1 MDALNG
7 GSSPRG
13 GAFSGLV
20 AVGGAI
26 ASLAA
31 GAVAAVLAVVFTAA
45 LAAVALMGMAL
56 VGLMATALRSRSAG
70 AKHDPSLIEA
80 RHVGGRN
87 WVAYVWD
94 QDGRKA

>member
-45 LAAVALMGMAL
+45 LAAVALM
-56 VGLMATALRSRSAG
+56 ATALRSRSAG

-87 WVAYVWD
+87 WVAYGWD